1 MLIYEKLVEVARK
14 LYASKTNIPSEEDT
28 KLTYKR
34 SDGTE
39 IELSRTALYYE
50 KNKKLYMA
58 KEGSKIPTDED
69 VEIGVFVGDEQI
81 IGSIEVSE
89 SEDTQKSA
97 DEEAVKDQT
106 PTEEETPVS
115 DVEE

>member
-1 MLIYEKLVEVARK
+1 MLIYEKLVEAVRK
-14 LYASKTNIPSEEDT
+14 LYASRTNIPSEEDT

-89 SEDTQKSA
+89 ST
-97 DEEAVKDQT
+97 DEEAVKNQPTIEEKT
-106 PTEEETPVS
+106 PDS

>member
-1 MLIYEKLVEVARK
+1 MLIYEKLVEAVRK
-14 LYASKTNIPSEEDT
+14 LYASTTNIPSEEDT
-28 KLTYKR
+28 ELTYKR

-69 VEIGVFVGDEQI
+69 VEIGVFVGDKQI

-89 SEDTQKSA
+89 SEDIEEST
-97 DEEAVKDQT
+97 DEEAVKNQPTIEEKT
-106 PTEEETPVS
+106 PDS

>member
-1 MLIYEKLVEVARK
+1 MLIYEKLVEAVRK
-14 LYASKTNIPSEEDT
+14 LYASTTNIPSEEDT
-28 KLTYKR
+28 ELTYKR

-69 VEIGVFVGDEQI
+69 VEIGVFVGDQQI

-89 SEDTQKSA
+89 SA
-97 DEEAVKDQT
+97 DEEAVKNQPTIEEKT
-106 PTEEETPVS
+106 PDS
-115 DVEE
+115 NVEE